1 MSWTARLIKLLA
13 RKVAKM
19 RKVYILTRA
28 IKSLKQSKARTVL
41 TALAIAVGA
50 TTICLALAAGNGG
63 RDYIDKTLL
72 SSEDAQKV
80 FAMGK
85 YDSEKQEYLYL
96 SPEVIEQIRNM
107 NEIETAE
114 VNCDDEETLS
124 DCSSVSIVV
133 RDGYDTQKVAEK
145 IRGMSPNIATNT
157 DADNRKEMYDAINVA
172 QWGLIGF
179 GALAVIASIFGIINT
194 QYISVLE
201 RTRQI
206 GLMKALGMKRGDVS
220 RLFRYEA
227 AWIGF
232 LGGAIGV
239 AVAWLITLANPLIS
253 KLLNLADDMALL
265 RIDWLQAA
273 ILIVALM
280 AVAVLSGWF
289 PARKAAKLDPI
300 EALRT
305 E

>member
-1 MSWTARLIKLLA
+1 
-13 RKVAKM
+13 M